1 MGKGVYER
9 TVMKL
14 ESEARNFVS
23 EKQRQF
29 NDELGK
35 LIDAL
40 HKHAYKNLWHTIE
53 KDNAQIKLTECEMWL
68 KRCAEIH
75 GLR

>member
-14 ESEARNFVS
+14 EREAMDFVS
-23 EKQRQF
+23 KKHIEF

-35 LIDAL
+35 LVDAL
-40 HKHAYKNLWHTIE
+40 HKHAYKNLWHTVE
-53 KDNAQIKLTECEMWL
+53 KDKAHDRLTECEMWL
-68 KRCAEIH
+68 KRCADIH